1 MIVYTTCV
9 FILFFYNVHDQKK
22 NLTSYILVRALVSIS
37 SHDLR
42 RTRQSDS
49 AKYVKPT
56 APIDFSAYKK
66 KLKFTGAA
74 VDLLE
79 V

>member
-1 MIVYTTCV
+1 MIRKRISPPPY
-9 FILFFYNVHDQKK
+9 FFV
-22 NLTSYILVRALVSIS
+22 LVSIS